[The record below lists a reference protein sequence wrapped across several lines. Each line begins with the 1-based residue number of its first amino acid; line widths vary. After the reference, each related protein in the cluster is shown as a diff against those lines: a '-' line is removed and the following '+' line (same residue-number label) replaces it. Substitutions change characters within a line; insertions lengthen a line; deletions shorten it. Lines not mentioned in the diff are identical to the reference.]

1 MPDIKKVSF
10 GQLGNTWGP
19 HPNTDHP
26 NTAGLDEFGEPGLE
40 LYIDEDVVKSFN
52 DNRPLINLETNDQV
66 INNTIDE
73 AVSTSRVSAFIQN
86 EYSQWALTIGP
97 SASYTDPEDFL
108 ASITVTPLLV
118 APGTAYTPSAGYI
131 RTTTMRL
138 VALFRNDGSSIYL
151 DPHTWLYSNTIVVD
165 EPNTTYAGLYRPLY
179 TDVATSELPTN
190 YSTYTYTIV
199 QISTTGNPYTFQIY
213 TQNDVIIPFTS
224 SEFSVSNVDLNF
236 YSNSYPGYDRYPDT
250 FFQLTSSEGQIA
262 NAVISIGNSSLFPNY
277 QAQSGGLQKLE
288 YKFLASNFNASAGLF
303 VAQFQESAFRTNQ
316 SANINRIENDTNFV
330 RVLTGVYAYNQTS
343 RIYFHPQQDTGGI
356 LQPLV
361 DSRDFLGN
369 EKYSFEVAFYSS
381 NQTTDWEWSGL
392 ALMNA
397 ETGDTTQF
405 TSVNQSLGSYFVA
418 EQDAAFT
425 LYGSYGYKVG
435 FFSNA
440 ALCYG
445 STTFANQSEVYIRA
459 YMYIGPNYKVTA
471 AGNSIRVLSLL
482 STGSQELVSLYLLAN
497 GATNSIN
504 AWSTFI
510 DTIGFTTSTTNFTT
524 GNYHKIELHF
534 KAGTGANGGGQIW
547 VDDAL
552 LASNLTL
559 NLSSF
564 LANTILVGPS
574 TTGIN
579 SIQGSYLYFDDIK
592 VDSFPTG
599 APARI
604 PNYHNLYTKVF
615 VTSPETRGYQDFGLA
630 KTDPN
635 ITLSIT
641 GTYGFYITVNGF
653 GSPVLVTINVIATDT
668 LNTIATKL
676 NAAFAATVYN
686 GLPAVFAYARAF
698 LSPITTG
705 WDLRIYSQSSGTY
718 STMLLGIYG
727 VGDLNHV
734 LGGAGFLAAVPGVSD
749 WNIINDITLTDHQYI
764 VTNGVATQPP
774 PGSDAGTVAYQLY
787 YALLAAGTGFPA
799 TAPQNNFT
807 VGLNNTVQFDHSNQL
822 YVYSNSSTQGYQA
835 MNMSVPDP
843 ALNSLLNPLTTY
855 YFKVAVNGGPL
866 TEYNIITTTD
876 TSYQGIV
883 NSLNAVLA
891 GIITVS
897 FSLSNDI
904 LFTSDSYGPF
914 SSILTADGTSGT
926 SLFGFGYPA
935 AGFTPSSLHLTPVQG
950 TGTVIS
956 IRPCPINTFTI
967 ITDSITERAAYGYK
981 DTMVYVTPTSQPSTR
996 DLIDTYTAFL
1006 TATSATRWSTQNS
1019 RTIALD
1025 LSAHPNWISGSY
1037 ITKLYTLTIGT
1048 NNYLLVGNSSGQ
1060 VFYFLANVSLYNED
1074 IIISSSTPPDPATFV
1089 YFVSGNLQQA
1099 SIATQGNPEFI
1110 SSFFTYIDTVNNKTY
1125 LFVLA
1130 QSYLYWSDVTAGL
1143 TQFQVFNA
1151 INTSSSL
1158 SVSNVN
1164 DLVFS
1169 EIRAATNWNATV
1181 SPSLA
1186 TVNDYIIFV
1195 GKGNISTWNYAPILY
1210 ALYNTGTLSFT
1221 WYSESIYEK
1230 SQINDVR
1237 SISTFNNWSD
1247 PQQTYQLFIT
1257 NNANGPEI
1265 WTGNSQNSTTE
1276 VGGVGGDNRFVR
1288 FSWINP
1294 NHENGVDPF
1303 GIDTSLSYLSFA
1315 TVYDSKLFIGGLRYN
1330 TNTIGG
1336 LYSYGLN
1343 QLQNY
1348 FTVDST
1354 LATAFVDTSVNN
1366 PALYVVLHNGTI
1378 GNADPA
1384 IAKISQESD
1393 QGRAII
1399 VSSIDL
1405 QTVENWPTNSAF
1417 QVALTGFTVGGI
1429 VYDGTYNIVFNGNYS
1444 DINMIV
1450 TAMNGADLAAA
1461 GFKAAQNVST
1471 GLTRDLTPAIAAV
1484 LLTDITLSGTTYIN
1498 NYKIAIQSK
1507 TSNPADHSGF
1517 TSPTQ
1522 PTQSNCTITI
1532 NNPTTGTTVVG
1543 TGPNTLEILAGTTA
1557 NANLQLIDWGNA
1569 RLRQVKRVSTDSF
1582 ELNFG
1587 TLSYINIT
1595 PYIPGGYEIL
1605 TGSFRLKADPND
1617 EIGYSQGDGVIIT
1630 GTTTLS
1636 SLAPAYPSSGS
1647 PTPATYIFKVEFD
1660 STDTSGT
1667 VQTSRIQC
1675 AGDINGSLSGK
1686 YFTINTPTR
1695 YYYVW
1700 YNVTGLAT
1708 PSVNPQI
1715 FGLQSIQVTIVVGS
1729 SATTVGNATM
1739 AALNST
1745 LDFSA
1750 TSVSGIVTAANT
1762 SIGRL
1767 VAASDGIAP
1776 LNTSFTISTPTFG
1789 TGGDVINQVI
1799 VASNVAT
1806 NMTSLIST
1814 INSQISGGVASLS
1827 LIGNSTDAC
1836 DIVITSNTTGNN
1848 SSVRIFASD
1857 IGNYLFNKYGL
1868 DIIPNLP
1875 VQGNT
1880 GLNTSGYQ
1888 TLGFTWTNA
1897 DYFLEYNYPGSPG
1910 TGQVRIYIPNGSTR
1924 LNSGSTV
1931 YMDFWAWTSLTKI
1944 PAKVGNPPSNNIPVA
1959 GQWTYNLEAKEVVLA
1974 VAPNTTAPQDMIFAD
1989 LEVYKVLAEL
1999 DLGNIPPLDQT
2010 SISNIFYG
2018 TQPFNLS
2025 NSEVALDRP
2034 LAKIEAID
2042 YGTFL
2047 LSTNT
2052 ANLDNTNGYNS
2063 PIVINYSFFLP
2074 RLDLLMTQKEPDQ
2087 YGNRVVE
2094 VKGLSDPIMPW
2105 VEVPQTT
2112 LNETALLYV
2121 TYVSSQDY
2129 NNNNIVALPW
2139 YSTADIDKDK
2149 VYLTNGS
2156 IHFFSSDDNFI
2167 SSRGLNFIS
2176 QNVNLDKFILNNDY
2190 ELVVVT
2196 DPIGITSFRNR
2207 NPQYNTLDQS
2217 QCIFVSIETGSDAS
2231 NGLTKNTP
2239 VKTLQNAINL
2249 TTSARPYV
2257 VIIRPEDLNESVYSS
2272 VTISKGFKVYII
2284 AEYIAAIPQIT
2295 VQSTCY
2301 LQGLDIGEPSAS
2313 GLGILILNGHNLT
2326 AKYCN
2331 IQTIT
2336 TVGYPS
2342 NAATYAAINVA
2353 VYNSIIEIGG
2363 IVVLSNPTAPLNIT
2377 GLSTIT
2383 LQNVFIRSDAQIL
2396 NFSPGSYNITAANT
2410 FTFNNITNGLG
2421 HTGTVITTASN
2432 VSQGLNI
2439 TINNSILPANDA
2451 VGLTSF
2457 ATNAVVSINTSLT
2470 YKLVNSGTGSIVTE
2484 NSQVVDVGD
2493 IGINTIS
2500 GASNSIARG
2509 YPTDSFAINYIDWHI
2524 DAGAFLENRIELGI
2538 ANQAQPSITES
2549 FMHLHFQRL
2558 EYRYNTL
2565 GDKFSFWIRFQLM
2578 TGYNTTFVL
2587 FDTRYDGDF
2596 NATSGLWNLNGNEF
2610 IQIVYD
2616 NNTYNLSYLDNTK
2629 YCFKAIFSNSFATY
2643 VAVVGP
2649 YFTALDNQ
2657 EFGGPSGPNGFWHE
2671 LGVIFSL
2678 SNLYDNMYNAI
2689 SGTGISSLSPQL
2701 LGSPVSQEVVVDG
2714 GRKQSIILT
2723 IWDGKI
2729 DKIYALSL
2737 PLYEDLNG
2745 NQIANSNWYP
2755 GLSVSNFFN
2764 IGGGWSGEWDGTA
2777 WSTWTANPAHITID
2791 RFLVSHDIIP
2801 ANILL
2806 GIGSREVVDLNANDW
2821 RVGRWDDKDSALIIH
2836 CQNPEPFSENGISPA
2851 PGYEVSFRPYEGFEG
2866 HAIAIEELSPNL
2878 IQYGMFQPG
2887 NWFDRGAAN
2896 QWATGPVTIYE
2907 ELEGVGPGI
2916 AVLDK
2921 RGGNLVVD
2929 IINTTTSAITNT
2941 ITLWVGPT
2949 LTFSPP
2955 PAVMDIVGSN
2965 LVIGYIYSDTS
2976 YHYNIVN
2983 TATYLP
2989 GYAIPGGALIPN
3001 TTGATYIA
3009 VAPGLTSSQ
3018 AIFTY
3023 EYSGLGYIEII
3034 DVTTNTIIAGPTAFS
3049 VAPVTFNI
3057 ANTSTDKNGNSTY
3070 TIFYVDSATNYL
3082 NYVMYNS
3089 TLTATVYPI
3098 QTLIQTDKPTHL
3110 ESNTFGA
3117 FGNTDIK
3124 WVNNTDMV
3132 TGGNCESLTAPF
3144 ITAQTPAATVGATW
3158 AQNSLIFHTGSDSY
3172 KLTKSGAG
3180 VAQAF
3185 LGPYT
3190 LTNTPPAMSGFVA
3203 GHTYQI
3209 GAWIYIPSQTVV
3221 NINDFGFVLAY
3232 YNSGAW
3238 TYPQATPVATY
3249 NAWQYITTSV
3259 VIPGSATGAASFFQI
3274 AAAEASG
3281 TICYFDDIEIIDTA
3295 NPTTVKTAIIN
3306 NTGLLAVGPIAIY
3319 ANADTGLQMDDIL
3332 LTPNNDILFA
3342 VKDFTTQY
3350 IKFSAYN
3357 STLQLIS
3364 NSTYLRPYNANPVGG
3379 KVLLSTINNSNDLVL
3394 VTDNIV
3400 GNADFIILATDVPTL
3415 WYKDFTGVFENFVA
3429 DVDLTNTLYGDAAFI
3444 NFAHEPTAQ
3453 ETNVFVADA
3462 ETGNL
3467 SQWTTNFQS
3476 GGVIS
3481 ITTTP
3486 QVVIHGNHS
3495 FQFQYDG
3502 SGNALYLSKN
3512 AGLNPGNNPTLYGR
3526 FYIQLDAYFT
3536 MTGVNPQLVIAQ
3548 YGPSTNP
3555 LVLSLVYNSVDRKYK
3570 ISATAGAY
3578 GSFTT
3583 PNSVIDYSGPH
3594 YIDMEWVNNVSAG
3607 GFAVWVD
3614 GVSVYSGLTYNT
3626 SSLGNPAV
3634 FILGNTVTQATP
3646 PSSAAKIYFD
3656 DANSGYTGPIGAYI
3670 AGLGLGQIWQTVTV
3684 TQPGQYFI
3692 SGYFSVTSGNFVLTL
3707 ESTSTGAGGALSAP
3721 IQYTFSTVEYEGD
3734 VASYIHNTQGTDTVN
3749 NFTLNDVNFG
3759 RIARFTIGFTIPPS
3773 GSPMSP
3779 SGTTTLPGYI
3789 NVRIQTPY
3797 VSGSEIDDFFV
3808 DNIKLEFNP
3817 HSTSIITA
3825 GTGNAF
3831 YDVSLKEKGNAYFRV
3846 TPEFFYNTTSNH
3858 TIFSGHTTNALGAT
3872 YVTHELYYSAAT
3884 QQFIFY
3890 VQNLDATTVQVA
3902 SAQYGTAMSIPQ
3914 FTDLNSPHTIVINWD
3929 LFHGYLEMY
3938 IDMVY
3943 YNTMFPFQTR
3953 LTTFKESDFV
3963 VVGNRYDLSRH
3974 AGCLYDLIRI
3984 GETPLS
3990 TDEVLELTLK
4000 NDPFVHPSETYIGST
4015 GGITGLSFFGLT
4027 DGDLYN
4033 QTIYSEQVG
4042 NGWNLVIDT
4051 GNNFLNNFV
4060 VNVNGSTL
4068 ATFSPQ
4074 GVVVNGSLQVTNL
4087 IAQTTTTLSTT
4098 GDNITLRFGFTGIPG
4113 PSNNGYFQVD
4123 RGNLNDSQ
4131 IIWLEAIKAWAFNDG
4146 SNTNISIDGTSIGTW
4161 NPAAANWS
4169 IDINASG
4176 TLTFLSGTTTNS
4188 VTTPRTGG
4196 VEMLRINSSEVAFNN
4211 SNLQTVNLRASGGA
4225 RDHLLFVNT
4234 NLGNVT
4240 VGRSAGLLPALT
4252 PAGYTPLLGVDT
4264 LLSVVNINSNN
4275 FGTIV
4280 FAENA
4285 GTVAGHIG
4293 WGNFTVSPTYWEIA
4307 TRNGQL
4313 RVWGADLILGN
4324 TDGGRGIASTGLGL
4338 SFFEDTINARLAY
4351 TSNAQIQTTG
4361 TSLAGVY
4368 CWGAFTAFKVFNNV
4382 WNDYA
4387 EAFDFDRDL
4396 EKNPQPGFVYEQTEK
4411 GLVKSTRRASRAAIG
4426 IYSDTYGQLMGS
4438 EGKLYDG
4445 EHLDGSK
4452 IPIGLMGKVKVWVKE
4467 KLEIG
4472 DVLVSAPN
4480 GFATKAN
4487 EYERMFSDL
4496 ILAKVLETSTDDT
4509 EKRIWVLVK

>member
-1 MPDIKKVSF
+1 MPDEKLWST
-10 GQLGNTWGP
+10 GALGNQWGP

-26 NTAGLDEFGEPGLE
+26 NTAGLDKFGKPGIE
-40 LYIDEDVVKSFN
+40 AFIDEDVVSSFF
-52 DNRPLINLETNDQV
+52 DNRPLINLLTNDQI

-73 AVSTSRVSAFIQN
+73 AVSTAGVSAFIQN
-86 EYSQWALTIGP
+86 KYSQWALAIAP

-108 ASITVTPLLV
+108 ASTIVTPLQV

-131 RTTTMRL
+131 RTTTKRL
-138 VALFRNDGSSIYL
+138 VALNRNNGSSIYL
-151 DPHTWLYSNTIVVD
+151 DPHTWLYSNTIVVN

-190 YSTYTYTIV
+190 YSSYTYTIV
-199 QISTTGNPYTFQIY
+199 QILTTGNTYTFSIY
-213 TQNDVIIPFTS
+213 TQNDTIVPFAS
-224 SEFSVSNVDLNF
+224 SEFSVSNIDLNF
-236 YSNSYPGYDRYPDT
+236 YSDSYPGYDRYPDT
-250 FFQLTSSEGQIA
+250 FFQLTSSEGQIS

-288 YKFLASNFNASAGLF
+288 YKFLASNFNASAGLY

-343 RIYFHPQQDTGGI
+343 RVYFHPQQDTSRT

-369 EKYSFEVAFYSS
+369 ENYSFEVAFYSS
-381 NQTTDWEWSGL
+381 NQTTDWEWPGL

-405 TSVNQSLGSYFVA
+405 SSVNQALGSYFVA
-418 EQDAAFT
+418 ERDAAFT
-425 LYGSYGYKVG
+425 LYGSYGYKAG

-440 ALCYG
+440 DLCYG
-445 STTFANQSEVYIRA
+445 TTAFTNQSEVYVRA
-459 YMYIGPNYKVTA
+459 YMYISPNYKVAA
-471 AGNSIRVLSLL
+471 AGNSIKILSLV
-482 STGSQELVSLYLLAN
+482 STSSQELVSLYLLAN

-504 AWSTFI
+504 SWSTFI
-510 DTIGFTTSTTNFTT
+510 DTAGFIITPTNFST

-534 KAGTGANGGGQIW
+534 KAGSGANGGGQIW
-547 VDDAL
+547 VDNTL

-564 LANTILVGPS
+564 LANTLIVGPS

-599 APARI
+599 APVRI

-615 VTSPETRGYQDFGLA
+615 VASPETRGYQDFGLS
-630 KTDPN
+630 KSDPN
-635 ITLSIT
+635 VALSIT
-641 GTYGFYITVNGF
+641 GTYGFYITVNSYMG
-653 GSPVLVTINVIATDT
+653 PQLITISVVGTDT
-668 LNTIATKL
+668 LNTIGNKINT
-676 NAAFAATVYN
+676 AFATTAYDGTA
-686 GLPAVFAYARAF
+686 LTSVFAYARVF
-698 LSPITTG
+698 LSPVTSG
-705 WDLRIYSQSSGTY
+705 WDLRIYSKSSGTY
-718 STMLLGIYG
+718 SSMLLTVYGI
-727 VGDLNHV
+727 GDLNNA
-734 LGGAGFLAAVPGVSD
+734 LGGTGFLTTVPGVSD
-749 WNIINDITLTDHQYI
+749 WNLINDVTLTDHQYI
-764 VTNGVATQPP
+764 VANGVATQPP
-774 PGSDAGTVAYQLY
+774 PGLDAGTVAYQLY
-787 YALLAAGTGFPA
+787 YALLAAGTGFPL

-807 VGLNNTVQFDHSNQL
+807 IGLNNTVGFDHSNQL
-822 YVYSNSSTQGYQA
+822 YIYSNSSIQGYQA

-843 ALNSLLNPLTTY
+843 ELNSLLSPLSTY
-855 YFKVAVNGGPL
+855 YFKVAVDGGPL
-866 TEYNIITTTD
+866 NEYKITTTTD

-883 NSLNAVLA
+883 NSLNAILA
-891 GIITVS
+891 GLVNVS

-904 LFTSDSYGPF
+904 LFTSDSYGPY
-914 SSILTADGTSGT
+914 SSISTADGTSGT
-926 SLFGFGYPA
+926 SLFGSAYPA
-935 AGFTPSSLHLTPVQG
+935 AGFTPSLLHLTPVPG
-950 TGTVIS
+950 TGSVIS

-967 ITDSITERAAYGYK
+967 ITDSVTERATYGYK
-981 DTMVYVTPTSQPSTR
+981 DTIVYVTPTSQPSTR

-1006 TATSATRWSTQNS
+1006 TQTSATRWSTQNS

-1025 LSAHPNWISGSY
+1025 LSVHPNWIAGSY

-1060 VFYFLANVSLYNED
+1060 VFFFLANVSLYNED
-1074 IIISSSTPPDPATFV
+1074 MIISSSTPPDPATFV
-1089 YFVSGNLQQA
+1089 YFTSANLQQVGL
-1099 SIATQGNPEFI
+1099 ATQGNPEFI

-1130 QSYLYWSDVTAGL
+1130 QSYVYWSDVTAGL
-1143 TQFQVFNA
+1143 TAGQVFNA

-1158 SVSNVN
+1158 SVSNVS

-1181 SPSLA
+1181 VPSSS

-1230 SQINDVR
+1230 LQINDIR

-1315 TVYDSKLFIGGLRYN
+1315 TVYDSKLFVGGLRYS

-1343 QLQNY
+1343 QLQSY

-1354 LATAFVDTSVNN
+1354 LAVAFVDTTINN
-1366 PALYVVLHNGTI
+1366 PALYVVLHNGSI

-1384 IAKISQESD
+1384 IVKISQEVD

-1399 VSSIDL
+1399 VSTTDL
-1405 QTVENWPTNSAF
+1405 ETVENWPINSAF
-1417 QVALTGFTVGGI
+1417 QVMLTGFTVGGI
-1429 VYDGTYNIVFNGNYS
+1429 VYDGTYNIVFNGNLS
-1444 DINMIV
+1444 DINSIV
-1450 TAMNGADLAAA
+1450 TAMNGGDLAGA
-1461 GFKAAQNVST
+1461 GFKKAVNVST
-1471 GLTRDLTPAIAAV
+1471 SVIRDLTPAIEAV
-1484 LLTDITLSGTTYIN
+1484 LLTDVTLSGSIYVN

-1532 NNPTTGTTVVG
+1532 NNPTTGTTIVG

-1557 NANLQLIDWGNA
+1557 NANLQLIDWGSA
-1569 RLRQVKRVSTDSF
+1569 RLRQVKRVSTDGF

-1630 GTTTLS
+1630 NTTTLS
-1636 SLAPAYPSSGS
+1636 SLAPAYPNSGS
-1647 PTPATYIFKVEFD
+1647 PTPATYTFKVEFD
-1660 STDTSGT
+1660 ATDFSGST
-1667 VQTSRIQC
+1667 QTSRIQC
-1675 AGDINGSLSGK
+1675 AADLSGSLSGK
-1686 YFTINTPTR
+1686 YFTINTPTK

-1700 YNVTGLAT
+1700 YNVTGLVA
-1708 PSVNPQI
+1708 PSTDPQI
-1715 FGLQSIQVTIVVGS
+1715 FGFQAVQVTIVVGA
-1729 SATTVGNATM
+1729 SATDVGNAT
-1739 AALNST
+1739 AVALSAT
-1745 LDFSA
+1745 ADFSA
-1750 TSVSGIVTAANT
+1750 ISISGIVTATNT
-1762 SIGRL
+1762 SIGKL
-1767 VAASDGIAP
+1767 VPVSDGIAP
-1776 LNTSFTISTPTFG
+1776 LNTGFAISTPNFG

-1799 VASNVAT
+1799 VASNIAT
-1806 NMTSLIST
+1806 NMFSLITT
-1814 INSQISGGVASLS
+1814 INSQISGGVAALS
-1827 LIGNSTDAC
+1827 FIGNSTDAC
-1836 DIVITSNTTGNN
+1836 DIIIRSNTTGNN
-1848 SSVRIFASD
+1848 SSVRIFAGD
-1857 IGNYLFNKYGL
+1857 VGNYLFNKYGL
-1868 DIIPNLP
+1868 DIIPNLS
-1875 VQGNT
+1875 VQGDT

-1897 DYFLEYNYPGSPG
+1897 DYFLEYSYPNSPG

-1924 LNSGSTV
+1924 LNSGSTI
-1931 YMDFWAWTSLTKI
+1931 YMDFWTWTTLTKI

-1959 GQWTYNLEAKEVVLA
+1959 GQWTYNLEAKEIVLA
-1974 VAPNTTAPQDMIFAD
+1974 VAPSTTAPQDMIFAD

-2010 SISNIFYG
+2010 ALSNTFYG

-2034 LAKIEAID
+2034 LAKVEAID

-2052 ANLDNTNGYNS
+2052 ANLDANGYNS

-2074 RLDLLMTQKEPDQ
+2074 RLDLLMTQKIPDQ
-2087 YGNRVVE
+2087 YGNRVIG
-2094 VKGLSDPIMPW
+2094 VKGLSDSIMPW

-2121 TYVSSQDY
+2121 TYVNSQNY
-2129 NNNNIVALPW
+2129 NNNNIVAIPW
-2139 YSTADIDKDK
+2139 YSTADIDEDK
-2149 VYLTNGS
+2149 VYLTAGS
-2156 IHFFSSDDNFI
+2156 VHFFSSDDDFI

-2176 QNVNLDKFILNNDY
+2176 KNINLDKFILNNDY

-2207 NPQYNTLDQS
+2207 NPQYNNLDQS
-2217 QCIFVSIETGSDAS
+2217 KCIFVSIETGSDAS
-2231 NGLTKNTP
+2231 NGLTRNTP
-2239 VKTLQNAINL
+2239 VQTLQNAINL
-2249 TTSARPYV
+2249 TTSTRPYV
-2257 VIIRPEDLNESVYSS
+2257 IILRPEDLNESVYSS
-2272 VTISKGFKVYII
+2272 VTISKGFEVYIV

-2301 LQGLDIGEPSAS
+2301 LQGLDIGESSAP

-2326 AKYCN
+2326 AKYSN

-2336 TVGYPS
+2336 TAGYTLGS
-2342 NAATYAAINVA
+2342 YAGINVA
-2353 VYNSIIEIGG
+2353 VYNSIIEVGG
-2363 IVVLSNPTAPLNIT
+2363 IVVLSSSPSLNIT
-2377 GLSTIT
+2377 GTSTVL

-2396 NFSPGSYNITAANT
+2396 NFSPASYLITANNT

-2421 HTGTVITTASN
+2421 HAGTVITTSSV
-2432 VSQGLNI
+2432 VSQGVNI
-2439 TINNSILPANDA
+2439 TINNSILPANDT

-2457 ATNAVVSINTSLT
+2457 TTNAVVSINTSLT
-2470 YKLVNSGTGSIVTE
+2470 YALVNSGTGSIITE
-2484 NSQVVDVGD
+2484 NSQVVSVGD

-2500 GASNSIARG
+2500 GSSNSIARG
-2509 YPTDSFAINYIDWHI
+2509 YPTNSFAINYIDWHI

-2538 ANQAQPSITES
+2538 ANQAQPSIAES

-2578 TGYNTTFVL
+2578 SGYNTPFVL

-2596 NATSGLWNLNGNEF
+2596 NSVSGLWNLNGNEF

-2616 NNTYNLSYLDNTK
+2616 NNTYNLPYLDNTK
-2629 YCFKAIFSNSFATY
+2629 YCFKAIFSNTFATY
-2643 VAVVGP
+2643 VAVIGP
-2649 YFTALDNQ
+2649 YFTALENQ
-2657 EFGGPSGPNGFWHE
+2657 EFGAPSGPNGFWHE

-2678 SNLYDNMYNAI
+2678 SNIYDNKYTAI
-2689 SGTGISSLSPQL
+2689 TGTGTSSLSPQT
-2701 LGSPVSQEVVVDG
+2701 LGTPLAKEVVVDG
-2714 GRKQSIILT
+2714 ARKQSIVLT

-2737 PLYEDLNG
+2737 PLYEDMNG
-2745 NQIANSNWYP
+2745 NRIANSNWYP
-2755 GLSVSNFFN
+2755 SLSVSNFFN

-2777 WSTWTANPAHITID
+2777 WSTWTSSSAHITID
-2791 RFLVSHDIIP
+2791 RFLVSHDVIP
-2801 ANILL
+2801 ANVLL
-2806 GIGSREVVDLNANDW
+2806 GIGLREVVDLYANNW
-2821 RVGRWDDKDSALIIH
+2821 RTGRWDDKESSLIIH

-2866 HAIAIEELSPNL
+2866 HAIAIEEASPNI
-2878 IQYGMFQPG
+2878 IQYGIFQPG
-2887 NWFDRGAAN
+2887 QWFDRSAAA

-2907 ELEGVGPGI
+2907 EVESVGPGI
-2916 AVLDK
+2916 AVLDN

-2929 IINTTTSAITNT
+2929 VINTTTSAITNT
-2941 ITLWVGPT
+2941 ITIWVGPT
-2949 LTFSPP
+2949 LPFSPP

-2965 LVIGYIYSDTS
+2965 LVVGYIYSDTA
-2976 YHYNIVN
+2976 YHYNTIN
-2983 TATYLP
+2983 TTTYILGAPAPAGHTLP
-2989 GYAIPGGALIPN
+2989 FT
-3001 TTGATYIA
+3001 TTGASYIS
-3009 VAPGLTSSQ
+3009 VASGETSSQ

-3023 EYSGLGYIEII
+3023 AYSGLGYIAIVDI
-3034 DVTTNTIIAGPTAFS
+3034 TSNTLIAGPTAFS
-3049 VAPVTFNI
+3049 IAPITFNI
-3057 ANTSTDKNGNSTY
+3057 ANSSTDKNGNLTY

-3089 TLTATVYPI
+3089 ALSATVYPI
-3098 QTLIQTDKPTHL
+3098 ATLIQTDNPTHL

-3124 WVNNTDMV
+3124 WVNNTNLV

-3144 ITAQTPAATVGATW
+3144 IIGQTPAATVGTW
-3158 AQNSLIFHTGSDSY
+3158 AQNSLVYHTGTYSY
-3172 KLTKSGAG
+3172 ELTSG
-3180 VAQAF
+3180 VSSAQAF

-3190 LTNTPPAMSGFVA
+3190 LTNTPPAMSGFTA
-3203 GHTYQI
+3203 GHTYKI
-3209 GAWIYIPSQTVV
+3209 GAWVYVPSQTVV
-3221 NINDFGFVLAY
+3221 SISNFGFVLAY

-3238 TYPQATPVATY
+3238 TYSQATPVVTY

-3259 VIPGSATGAASFFQI
+3259 TIPGTATGAASFFQI

-3281 TICYFDDIEIIDTA
+3281 TICYFDDIQIVDAA

-3306 NTGLLAVGPIAIY
+3306 NTGLLAVSPFAVY
-3319 ANADTGLQMDDIL
+3319 ANADTGLQMDDLL
-3332 LTPNNDILFA
+3332 LTPSDDIIFA

-3350 IKFSAYN
+3350 IEFSAYN
-3357 STLQLIS
+3357 STLQIIS
-3364 NSTYLRPYNANPVGG
+3364 TSIYLRPYDMNQVSG
-3379 KVLLSTINNSNDLVL
+3379 KVLLSTINNSNDFAV
-3394 VTDNIV
+3394 VTDNIA
-3400 GNADFIILATDVPTL
+3400 GNADFIILATDLPTL
-3415 WYKDFTGVFENFVA
+3415 WYKDFTGVYENFTA
-3429 DVDLTNTLYGDAAFI
+3429 NIELSNTLYGDAAFI

-3453 ETNVFVADA
+3453 ETDVFVADA
-3462 ETGNL
+3462 ETNNL
-3467 SQWTTNFQS
+3467 SQWTTNLQT
-3476 GGVIS
+3476 GGAIS
-3481 ITTTP
+3481 ITTSP
-3486 QVVIHGNHS
+3486 QIVIHGNHS
-3495 FQFQYDG
+3495 FQFQYNG

-3512 AGLNPGNNPTLYGR
+3512 AGLNPGNDPTLYGR
-3526 FYIQLDAYFT
+3526 FYIQLDPYFT

-3548 YGPSTNP
+3548 YGSSTNP
-3555 LVLSLVYNSVDRKYK
+3555 LVLSLVYNTVDRKYK
-3570 ISATAGAY
+3570 LSGTAGAY

-3583 PNSVIDYSGPH
+3583 ANSVIDYSGPH
-3594 YIDMEWVNNVSAG
+3594 YIDIEWVNNVSAG
-3607 GFAVWVD
+3607 GWSVWVD
-3614 GVSVYSGLTYNT
+3614 GTLIANNLTQNT

-3646 PSSAAKIYFD
+3646 PSAMAKIYFD
-3656 DANSGYTGPIGAYI
+3656 DARSGYSGPIGVYT
-3670 AGLGLGQIWQTVTV
+3670 AGLGLGQIWQQVTV
-3684 TQPGQYFI
+3684 TQSGQYFI

-3707 ESTSTGAGGALSAP
+3707 ESTSTGSGGALSAP

-3734 VASYIHNTQGTDTVN
+3734 IASYVHNTEGLDTVN
-3749 NFTLNDVNFG
+3749 NFTLNQVNFG
-3759 RIARFTIGFTIPPS
+3759 RIARFAIGFTIPSS
-3773 GSPMSP
+3773 G
-3779 SGTTTLPGYI
+3779 TTLPGYI

-3808 DNIKLEFNP
+3808 DNIKLEYNP
-3817 HSTSIITA
+3817 HSTSILTA
-3825 GTGNAF
+3825 GIGNAF
-3831 YDVSLKEKGNAYFRV
+3831 YDVSLKEKGNAYFRL
-3846 TPEFFYNTTSNH
+3846 TPEFFYNTGSNH
-3858 TIFSGHTTNALGAT
+3858 SIFSGHTTNALGAT
-3872 YVTHELYYSAAT
+3872 YVTHELYYNSAT
-3884 QQFIFY
+3884 QKFTFY
-3890 VQNLDATTVQVA
+3890 VQNLDSTTVQVT

-3914 FTDLNSPHTIVINWD
+3914 VTDLNSPHTIVVNWD
-3929 LFHGYLEMY
+3929 LFHGFIEMY

-3943 YNTMFPFQTR
+3943 YTFTFPVQTR
-3953 LTTFKESDFV
+3953 LTTFKESDFTV
-3963 VVGNRYDLSRH
+3963 IGNRYDLSQH
-3974 AGCLYDLIRI
+3974 AGVLYDLIRI

-3990 TDEVLELTLK
+3990 TDEVLEITLK
-4000 NDPFVHPSETYIGST
+4000 NDPFVHPSETDIGYVGVS
-4015 GGITGLSFFGLT
+4015 GLAFTGLT
-4027 DGDLYN
+4027 DGDLYH

-4042 NGWNLVIDT
+4042 EGWNLVIDT

-4060 VNVNGSTL
+4060 INVNGSSL

-4074 GVVVNGSLQVTNL
+4074 GVVINGSLQVTNL

-4098 GDNITLRFGFTGIPG
+4098 GDNITLRFGFTGIPQ

-4123 RGNLNDSQ
+4123 RGNLSDSQ

-4146 SNTNISIDGTSIGTW
+4146 TNTNIAIDGTSIGTW
-4161 NPAAANWS
+4161 NPSAPNWS
-4169 IDINASG
+4169 IDVNASG
-4176 TLTFLSGTTTNS
+4176 TLTFLTGTTTNS
-4188 VTTPRTGG
+4188 ITTPRTGG
-4196 VEMLRINSSEVAFNN
+4196 VEMFRINSSEVAFNN
-4211 SNLQTVNLRASGGA
+4211 SNLQTINFRASGGA

-4234 NLGNVT
+4234 NVGNVT
-4240 VGRSAGLLPALT
+4240 VGRTAGLLPTLT
-4252 PAGYTPLLGVDT
+4252 PSGYTPLLGVDT
-4264 LLSVVNINSNN
+4264 LLSVVNVNSNN

-4313 RVWGADLILGN
+4313 RIWGSDFIIGN
-4324 TDGGRGIASTGLGL
+4324 TDGSRGIASTGLGL

-4351 TSNAQIQTTG
+4351 TSNAQTQTTG
-4361 TSLAGVY
+4361 TSLAGMYV
-4368 CWGAFTAFKVFNNV
+4368 WGSFTAFKIFNNV

-4387 EAFDFDRDL
+4387 EAFDFDRKI
-4396 EKNPQPGFVYEQTEK
+4396 EPHPQPGFVYKMTDK
-4411 GLVKSTRRASRAAIG
+4411 GLIKSNKEADQAVIG
-4426 IYSDTYGQLMGS
+4426 VYSDTYGQLMGS
-4438 EGKLYDG
+4438 QGQLYDE

-4452 IPIGLMGKVKVWVKE
+4452 IPIGLMGKVKVWVNQI
-4467 KLEIG
+4467 LDIG
-4472 DVLVSAPN
+4472 DTLVSGLN
-4480 GFATKAN
+4480 GFATKAST
-4487 EYERMFSDL
+4487 EQRMFSDL
-4496 ILAKVLETSTDDT
+4496 IIGKVLEASLDDD
-4509 EKRIWVLVK
+4509 EKRIWILIS